1 MVVNEIVETEELNKK
16 VEEVQDPQ
24 EAVNVIKDFED
35 IIQSKKK
42 GIISIGCYQGK
53 VLQKFKEREKFITL
67 VNKLNIKPL

>member
-35 IIQSKKK
+35 ITQSKKK

-53 VLQKFKEREKFITL
+53 VLQKFKDREKFITL
-67 VNKLNIKPL
+67 VNKLNITPL

>member
-35 IIQSKKK
+35 II
-42 GIISIGCYQGK
+42 
-53 VLQKFKEREKFITL
+53 
-67 VNKLNIKPL
+67 